1 MSTQKRRRTIE
12 WDDPSL
18 LAAKAASL
26 SGLDYLRGMKE
37 GTIASPPICL
47 LIGFAVVEVEE
58 GRVVFELDPGEHL
71 YNPFN
76 VLHGGVTSG
85 LLDAATG
92 SAVHSTLPAGV
103 GFTSIEIKV
112 NFIRPITKETGPV
125 RCVGEIVHCGDK
137 IAVSQA
143 EVIDRDNKLYAHGL
157 STCMIFRSGW
167 KGQRSL
173 S

>member
-1 MSTQKRRRTIE
+1 MNSSKRSRTIE
-12 WDDPSL
+12 WDDPAR
-18 LAAKAASL
+18 LAEKAATL
-26 SGLDYLRGMKE
+26 SGLEYLRGMKE

-47 LIGFAVVEVEE
+47 LIGFSVVEVEE
-58 GRVVFELDPGEHL
+58 GRVVFELHPGEHL

-112 NFIRPITKETGPV
+112 NFIRPVTKETGPI
-125 RCVGEIVHCGDK
+125 RCEAKIVHPGGT
-137 IAVSQA
+137 IAVA
-143 EVIDRDNKLYAHGL
+143 EGRVVDKDDKLYATGI
-157 STCMIFRSGW
+157 STCMVFRSGW
-167 KGQRSL
+167 ME
-173 S
+173 